1 MYVLSFFALSRS
13 LTAAHNH
20 HGTYSIL
27 RRPHIHCALVCMN
40 LEKTS
45 RKVLALTNKRLFA
58 VCLLSTLLVAGCGG
72 GGSSNSGVVAIPPA
86 SSQLITGQALKGPMS
101 DATVE
106 ILSPDG
112 NVLATGQ
119 ALNGHFELSADIS
132 AHAYI
137 EIRTR
142 GGYFMDEAT
151 GSRIDVL
158 SDEGLH
164 AFVAAA
170 DFESRARQ
178 IVLTPETTIV
188 AGMVRHSMQAGND
201 LQTSMAQAMGVFEQQ
216 FIGDSRPAGTSA
228 DMDVMTHFGMPF
240 TPADMQDSLAW
251 QRARTF
257 SHYAQDMGLSPAS
270 MFQLMDALAED
281 MHDSLLDGHAA
292 GGPISFPHAA
302 GGLFDMTTQDHRLRF
317 AQARAGMMQQDLL
330 TVLNGDASTE
340 FRHHMELMS
349 LDLAP
354 FDLLHQQHR
363 DGISTTA
370 DNLLADN
377 LPEFQHL
384 PVLSDEDGDSQNQQG
399 RYTLRA
405 VPDVDVTIQAPGTSW
420 TTPMY
425 RYNGMQLPPVI
436 RANRG
441 DEMFLTLVNELA
453 DMTTIHWHG
462 FKVPGPEDGGPTE
475 PVSPNATRT
484 YNFTLDQPAASLW
497 FHPHPHGQTAEQVY
511 RGLAG
516 VLLLSDDVDEQL
528 RQDNLVPAM
537 EHDIPILVQD
547 RLFEAEI
554 SGERQLTYSDVHM
567 SGFGMMGGTTL
578 VNGVE
583 LPKLSVETRQYTLRL
598 YNASNSRT
606 YDFALSDGRSF
617 SIVGSDGGWLPQ
629 PVEADHVVLSAGERA
644 AIVVDFAADQT
655 GDRVMLVSR
664 PFMGGTAMGMSQF
677 DSSQQHGGMGGMGGG
692 HHGGMNGSGEPRF
705 PGEGSDIM
713 RFDIAVAAADVVQL
727 YDRLPD
733 NAQIWTRLSEQDA
746 TAERS
751 FVMSWSHTPG
761 RFLINGKEYAEDRV
775 DELVEAGA
783 TEIWEIT
790 NISPVPHPFHAHA
803 IQWQVLD
810 RNSSE
815 PTGAEL
821 GWKDTVLVNPGE
833 TVRIIGRFE
842 PVNFGKYVYH
852 CHILEHE
859 DAGMMGV
866 FEVLP

>member
-1 MYVLSFFALSRS
+1 
-13 LTAAHNH
+13 
-20 HGTYSIL
+20 
-27 RRPHIHCALVCMN
+27 
-40 LEKTS
+40 
-45 RKVLALTNKRLFA
+45 
-58 VCLLSTLLVAGCGG
+58 
-72 GGSSNSGVVAIPPA
+72 
-86 SSQLITGQALKGPMS
+86 
-101 DATVE
+101 
-106 ILSPDG
+106 
-112 NVLATGQ
+112 
-119 ALNGHFELSADIS
+119 
-132 AHAYI
+132 
-137 EIRTR
+137 
-142 GGYFMDEAT
+142 
-151 GSRIDVL
+151 
-158 SDEGLH
+158 
-164 AFVAAA
+164 
-170 DFESRARQ
+170 
-178 IVLTPETTIV
+178 
-188 AGMVRHSMQAGND
+188 MQAGAG
-201 LQTSMAQAMGVFEQQ
+201 LQSSMAQAMETLDQQ
-216 FIGDSRPAGTSA
+216 FIGDSRPAGTIA
-228 DMDVMTHFGMPF
+228 DMDVMTHFGMPL
-240 TPADMQDSLAW
+240 TPADMHDSLAW

-257 SHYAQDMGLSPAS
+257 SHYAQNIGLAPAS

-281 MHDSLLDGHAA
+281 MHDSVLDGHAA
-292 GGPISFPHAA
+292 GDPISFPHGT
-302 GGLFDMTTQDHRLRF
+302 GGLFDMTAQDHMLRF
-317 AQARAGMMQQDLL
+317 AQARAGMMQQDLW
-330 TVLNGDASTE
+330 TVFNGDASTE

-363 DGISTTA
+363 DGISTIA

-399 RYTLRA
+399 HYTLRA

-425 RYNGMQLPPVI
+425 RYNGMQLPPLI
-436 RANRG
+436 RAKRG

-453 DMTTIHWHG
+453 DISTIHWHG

-475 PVSPNATRT
+475 PVSPNSTRT
-484 YNFTLDQPAASLW
+484 YHFTLDQPAASLW

-516 VLLLSDDVDEQL
+516 VLLLSDDVDDQL
-528 RQDNLVPAM
+528 RQDNLVPAL

-547 RLFEAEI
+547 RLFEAEN
-554 SGERQLTYSDVHM
+554 SGERQLTYSDDHM

-583 LPKLSVETRQYTLRL
+583 LPKLNVETRQYTLRL

-606 YDFALSDGRSF
+606 YDFAFSDGRTF
-617 SIVGSDGGWLPQ
+617 SVVGSDGGWLPQ
-629 PVEADHVVLSAGERA
+629 PVQMDHIVLSVGERA
-644 AIVVDFAADQT
+644 AIVVNFAADQT

-664 PFMGGTAMGMSQF
+664 PFMGGPATGMSEF
-677 DSSQQHGGMGGMGGG
+677 DSSQQHGGTGGMGGG
-692 HHGGMNGSGEPRF
+692 HHGGMDGSGEPMF
-705 PGEGSDIM
+705 PGEGTDIM
-713 RFDIAVAAADVVQL
+713 RFDIATAATDVVQL
-727 YDRLPD
+727 YERLPD

-761 RFLINGKEYAEDRV
+761 RFLINGKEYADDRV

-810 RNSSE
+810 RNGNRPS
-815 PTGAEL
+815 GAEL

-866 FEVLP
+866 FEVGL

>member
-1 MYVLSFFALSRS
+1 MNAKKDEGLI
-13 LTAAHNH
+13 
-20 HGTYSIL
+20 SIGVAG
-27 RRPHIHCALVCMN
+27 RLV
-40 LEKTS
+40 
-45 RKVLALTNKRLFA
+45 A
-58 VCLLSTLLVAGCGG
+58 VCLLSAWLVAGCGG
-72 GGSSNSGVVAIPPA
+72 GSGNGTVPVPP
-86 SSQLITGQALKGPMS
+86 SGPQLITGQALMGPMN

-112 NVLATGQ
+112 SALATAQSRNGQ
-119 ALNGHFELSADIS
+119 FELSADIS
-132 AHAYI
+132 AHPYI
-137 EIRTR
+137 EVRSR
-142 GGYFMDEAT
+142 GGFFMDEAT
-151 GSRIDVL
+151 GSRVDVP

-164 AFVAAA
+164 AYIAAP
-170 DFESRARQ
+170 DFGAHVRQ

-188 AGMVRHSMQAGND
+188 AGMVRRSMQAGNS
-201 LQTSMAQAMGVFEQQ
+201 LQASMAQATEIMQQQ
-216 FIGDSRPAGTSA
+216 FIADSWPAGTTEA
-228 DMDVMTHFGMPF
+228 MDVMTQFGMPL
-240 TPADMQDSLAW
+240 TPASMQDSLTW

-257 SHYAQDMGLSPAS
+257 SLYTQAIGLGPAS
-270 MFQLMDALAED
+270 MFQLMDALALD
-281 MHDSLLDGHAA
+281 MHDGVLDGHAA
-292 GGPISFPHAA
+292 ADPIEFPKASGGVFYMATANHA
-302 GGLFDMTTQDHRLRF
+302 LRF
-317 AQARAGMMQQDLL
+317 AQARAGMMQDDLGN
-330 TVLNGDASTE
+330 VFNGDASVDL
-340 FRHHMELMS
+340 RHHLELMS

-370 DNLLADN
+370 ENLAANN
-377 LPEFQHL
+377 LPAFQHL
-384 PVLSDEDGDSQNQQG
+384 PVLSDEDGDSQDQQG
-399 RYTLRA
+399 HYTLRA
-405 VPDVDVTIQAPGTSW
+405 LPDVDVTIQAPGASW

-425 RYNGMQLPPVI
+425 RYNGMQLPPLI
-436 RANRG
+436 RAKRG

-484 YNFTLDQPAASLW
+484 YHFTLDQPAASLW

-516 VLLLSDDVDEQL
+516 VLILTDDIEEQL
-528 RQDNLVPAM
+528 RQSNRVPAV

-547 RLFEAEI
+547 RLFDAEI
-554 SGERQLTYSDVHM
+554 SGERLLTYSDDHM

-578 VNGVE
+578 VNGVV
-583 LPKLSVETRQYTLRL
+583 LPRLGVETRQYTLRL

-606 YDFALSDGRSF
+606 YDFALSDGRAF
-617 SIVGSDGGWLPQ
+617 FIVGSDGGWLPQ
-629 PVEADHVVLSAGERA
+629 PVQADHVVLGAGERA
-644 AIVVDFAADQT
+644 AIVVDFAADQP

-664 PFMGGTAMGMSQF
+664 PFMAGPAMGMSQF
-677 DSSQQHGGMGGMGGG
+677 NSLEQQAGMGGMGGMGDG
-692 HHGGMNGSGEPRF
+692 HHAGAGAGEPGF
-705 PGEGSDIM
+705 PGEGTDIM
-713 RFDIAVAAADVVQL
+713 RFDIDVAATDVVQL

-733 NAQIWTRLSEQDA
+733 NAQILTRLSEQDA
-746 TAERS
+746 TAMRS
-751 FVMSWSHTPG
+751 FVMTWSHTPG
-761 RFLINGKEYAEDRV
+761 RFLINGKQYAENRV

-790 NISPVPHPFHAHA
+790 NISPLPHPFHAHA

-810 RNSSE
+810 RNNSQ

-842 PVNFGKYVYH
+842 PVNVGRYVYH

-866 FEVLP
+866 FEVSP

>member
-1 MYVLSFFALSRS
+1 M
-13 LTAAHNH
+13 
-20 HGTYSIL
+20 
-27 RRPHIHCALVCMN
+27 
-40 LEKTS
+40 TS
-45 RKVLALTNKRLFA
+45 
-58 VCLLSTLLVAGCGG
+58 CGG
-72 GGSSNSGVVAIPPA
+72 GGATDNSIVPIPPTG
-86 SSQLITGQALKGPMS
+86 SQIFTGQALKGPMN

-106 ILSPDG
+106 ILSPNG
-112 NVLATGQ
+112 NILATGQ
-119 ALNGHFELSADIS
+119 VQNGYFELSADVS
-132 AHAYI
+132 PQAYI
-137 EIRTR
+137 EFRTR
-142 GGYFMDEAT
+142 GGYFLDEAT
-151 GSRIDVL
+151 GSRVDVP

-164 AFVAAA
+164 SFVSAA
-170 DFESRARQ
+170 DYGARARQ
-178 IVLTPETTIV
+178 VVLTPETTIV
-188 AGMVRHSMQAGND
+188 AGMVRRSMQAGND
-201 LQTSMAQAMGVFEQQ
+201 LQTSIAQAIGVMEQQ
-216 FIGDSRPAGTSA
+216 FIGESRPPGTTQG
-228 DMDVMTHFGMPF
+228 MDIVTRFG
-240 TPADMQDSLAW
+240 TPLTPSDMQDSLAW

-257 SHYAQDMGLSPAS
+257 SQYAYEMDLAPAS

-281 MHDSLLDGHAA
+281 MHDALLDGYATDDPIA
-292 GGPISFPHAA
+292 FPLANGGV
-302 GGLFDMTTQDHRLRF
+302 FDMTAHDHLLRF
-317 AQARAGMMQQDLL
+317 SQARAGMIQHDLL
-330 TVLNGDASTE
+330 TVFDGNASNE

-354 FDLLHQQHR
+354 FDWLHQQHR
-363 DGISTTA
+363 DGIATTA
-370 DNLLADN
+370 ENLVADN
-377 LPEFQHL
+377 LPDFQHL
-384 PVLSDEDGDSQNQQG
+384 PVLADEDGDAQNQLG
-399 RYTLRA
+399 HYTLRA
-405 VPDVDVTIQAPGTSW
+405 VADVDVTIQAPGTSW
-420 TTPMY
+420 TTPMF

-436 RANRG
+436 RAKRG
-441 DEMFLTLVNELA
+441 DEMFLTLVNELE

-475 PVSPNATRT
+475 PVSPNASRT
-484 YNFTLDQPAASLW
+484 YHFTLDQPAASLW
-497 FHPHPHGQTAEQVY
+497 FHPHPHGRTAEQVY

-516 VLLLSDDVDEQL
+516 VFLLNDDIDEQL
-528 RQDNLVPAM
+528 HQNDSVPAI

-547 RLFEAEI
+547 RLFDAEV
-554 SGERQLTYSDVHM
+554 SGERLLSYDDDHM

-606 YDFALSDGRSF
+606 YDFALSDGQTF
-617 SIVGSDGGWLPQ
+617 SIAGSDGGWLPQ
-629 PVEADHVVLSAGERA
+629 PVQADHVVLGAGERA
-644 AIVVDFAADQT
+644 AIVVDFAAYQT

-664 PFMGGTAMGMSQF
+664 PFMGGPATGMSQF
-677 DSSQQHGGMGGMGGG
+677 DSSQQHNGMGGG

-713 RFDIAVAAADVVQL
+713 RFDIDTAAADVVQL

-733 NAQIWTRLSEQDA
+733 NAQILARLSDQDA
-746 TAERS
+746 TATRS
-751 FVMSWSHTPG
+751 FVMSWGHAPG
-761 RFLINGKEYAEDRV
+761 VFLINGNQYAQDRV
-775 DELVEAGA
+775 DESVEADA

-810 RNSSE
+810 RNSSQ
-815 PTGAEL
+815 PTGTEL

-833 TVRIIGRFE
+833 SVRIIGRFE

>member
-1 MYVLSFFALSRS
+1 MRMNALSIHGGRVNLI
-13 LTAAHNH
+13 LT
-20 HGTYSIL
+20 TCLIS
-27 RRPHIHCALVCMN
+27 AL
-40 LEKTS
+40 
-45 RKVLALTNKRLFA
+45 F
-58 VCLLSTLLVAGCGG
+58 VAGCGG
-72 GGSSNSGVVAIPPA
+72 SGGPADGSTVAIPNAPI
-86 SSQLITGQALKGPMS
+86 SSRLISGQALKGPMN

-106 ILSPDG
+106 VLRPDG
-112 NVLATGQ
+112 SVIATGQ
-119 ALNGHFELSADIS
+119 VQSGHFELSAEVS

-151 GSRIDVL
+151 GVRVDVS

-164 AFVAAA
+164 AMIAAA
-170 DFESRARQ
+170 DFATRARQ
-178 IVLTPETTIV
+178 VVLTPETTIV
-188 AGMVRHSMQAGND
+188 THMIRQSMQSGSS
-201 LQTSMAQAMGVFEQQ
+201 LQDSRTQAMQTYQQQ
-216 FIGDSRPAGTSA
+216 FIGDSRPPGTLV
-228 DMDVMTHFGMPF
+228 DMDAMMHFGAPLV
-240 TPADMQDSLAW
+240 PEDMQDALSW

-257 SHYAQDMGLSPAS
+257 SHYAQQIGLAPGS
-270 MFQLMDALAED
+270 MFQLMEALALD
-281 MHDSLLDGHAA
+281 MHDSLLDGLEI
-292 GGPISFPHAA
+292 GDPISFPHAT
-302 GGLFDMTTQDHRLRF
+302 GEFFDMTEHEHMFRYS
-317 AQARAGMMQQDLL
+317 QARAGMMQSDLQ
-330 TVLNGDASTE
+330 TVFNGDASAE
-340 FRHHMELMS
+340 FRHHLELMS
-349 LDLAP
+349 LNLGP
-354 FDLLHQQHR
+354 FDMLHQQHL
-363 DGISTTA
+363 DGISTTT
-370 DNLLADN
+370 DNLAAGN
-377 LPEFQHL
+377 LPAFQHL
-384 PVLSDEDGDSQNQQG
+384 PVLSDEDGDPQNQEG
-399 RYTLRA
+399 HYTLRA
-405 VPDVDVTIQAPGTSW
+405 MPDVDVTIQAPGTSW

-425 RYNGMQLPPVI
+425 RYNGTQLPPVI
-436 RANRG
+436 RAKRG

-453 DMTTIHWHG
+453 DLSTIHWHG

-497 FHPHPHGQTAEQVY
+497 FHPHPHGKTAEQVY

-516 VLLLSDDVDEQL
+516 VFMLTDDIDQQL
-528 RQDNLVPAM
+528 RQDNLVPAN

-547 RLFEAEI
+547 RLFEAEN
-554 SGERQLTYSDVHM
+554 SGERLLTYSDDHM

-583 LPKLSVETRQYTLRL
+583 LPKLNVETRQYTLRL

-617 SIVGSDGGWLPQ
+617 YIVGSDGGWLPQ
-629 PVEADHVVLSAGERA
+629 PAQADHVILSAGERA
-644 AIVVDFAADQT
+644 AIVVNFATDQP
-655 GDRVMLVSR
+655 GDRVMLISR
-664 PFMGGTAMGMSQF
+664 PFMGGPAMGMSQF
-677 DSSQQHGGMGGMGGG
+677 DSSDQHGGMGGMGGMGGG

-705 PGEGSDIM
+705 PGEGADIM
-713 RFDIAVAAADVVQL
+713 RFDIEVAATDDVQL

-733 NAQIWTRLSEQDA
+733 NAEIWARLSEQDA

-761 RFLINGKEYAEDRV
+761 VFLINGKQYAEDRV

-810 RNSSE
+810 RNGNVPE
-815 PTGAEL
+815 GAEL
-821 GWKDTVLVNPGE
+821 GWKDTVLVSPGE

-842 PVNFGKYVYH
+842 PVNYGKYVYH

-859 DAGMMGV
+859 DAGMMGS

>member
-1 MYVLSFFALSRS
+1 MISNHGAKVLIPVCVLSAL
-13 LTAAHNH
+13 
-20 HGTYSIL
+20 IL
-27 RRPHIHCALVCMN
+27 
-40 LEKTS
+40 
-45 RKVLALTNKRLFA
+45 
-58 VCLLSTLLVAGCGG
+58 AGCGG
-72 GGSSNSGVVAIPPA
+72 GGDSVNVAVPTPPS
-86 SSQLITGQALKGPMS
+86 SSQLITGQALKGPMN

-112 NVLATGQ
+112 SVLATGQ
-119 ALNGHFELSADIS
+119 VQNGHFEVSAEIATHS
-132 AHAYI
+132 YI

-142 GGYFMDEAT
+142 GGHFLDEAT
-151 GSRIDVL
+151 DSRVDV
-158 SDEGLH
+158 SSTEGLH
-164 AFVAAA
+164 AMIAAA
-170 DFESRARQ
+170 DYETRARQ
-178 IVLTPETTIV
+178 MVLTPETTIV
-188 AGMVRHSMQAGND
+188 TGMVRRSMQAGSD
-201 LQTSMAQAMGVFEQQ
+201 LQSSMSQAMDIFEQQ
-216 FIGDSRPAGTSA
+216 FIGDSRPAGTAA
-228 DMDVMTHFGMPF
+228 DMDVMTHFGMPL
-240 TPADMQDSLAW
+240 TPANMQDSLAW

-257 SHYAQDMGLSPAS
+257 SHYAQEIGLVPAS

-281 MHDSLLDGHAA
+281 MHDSQLDGHS
-292 GGPISFPHAA
+292 GTDPISFPQIA
-302 GGLFDMTTQDHRLRF
+302 GGQFDMTAHDHMLRF
-317 AQARAGMMQQDLL
+317 AQARAGMMQRDLG
-330 TVLNGDASTE
+330 TVFNGDASTE
-340 FRHHMELMS
+340 FRHHMELML

-354 FDLLHQQHR
+354 FDALHQQHR
-363 DGISTTA
+363 DGIATTTE
-370 DNLLADN
+370 NLAADN
-377 LPEFQHL
+377 LPVFQHL
-384 PVLSDEDGDSQNQQG
+384 PVISDEDGDAQNQEG
-399 RYTLRA
+399 HYTLRA
-405 VPDVDVTIQAPGTSW
+405 IADVDVTVQAPGTSW

-436 RANRG
+436 KARRG

-453 DMTTIHWHG
+453 DMSTIHWHG
-462 FKVPGPEDGGPTE
+462 FKVPGPEDGGPDE

-516 VLLLSDDVDEQL
+516 VFILTDDIDEQL
-528 RQDNLVPAM
+528 RQGNLVPAI

-547 RLFEAEI
+547 RLFEAEV
-554 SGERQLTYSDVHM
+554 SGERLLNYSADHM

-578 VNGVE
+578 VNGAE
-583 LPKLSVETRQYTLRL
+583 LPRLDVETRQYTLRL

-606 YDFALSDGRSF
+606 YDFALSDGRTF
-617 SIVGSDGGWLPQ
+617 SIVGSDGGWLPS
-629 PVEADHVVLSAGERA
+629 PVQADHVVLSAGERA
-644 AIVVDFAADQT
+644 AIVVNFAADQP
-655 GDRVMLVSR
+655 GDRVMLVSQ
-664 PFMGGTAMGMSQF
+664 PFMGGPAMGMSQF
-677 DSSQQHGGMGGMGGG
+677 DSSEQHGGMGGMGGG

-713 RFDIAVAAADVVQL
+713 RFDITAAATDDVQL
-727 YDRLPD
+727 YDQLPD
-733 NAQIWTRLSEQDA
+733 NAQIMARLTEQDA

-761 RFLINGKEYAEDRV
+761 IFLINGKQYADDRV
-775 DELVEAGA
+775 DELVAAGA

-810 RNSSE
+810 RNGGQ
-815 PTGAEL
+815 PTGTEL

-866 FEVLP
+866 FEVSP

>member
-1 MYVLSFFALSRS
+1 MISSHMAMRLIPVFVLSALIVGS
-13 LTAAHNH
+13 
-20 HGTYSIL
+20 
-27 RRPHIHCALVCMN
+27 
-40 LEKTS
+40 
-45 RKVLALTNKRLFA
+45 
-58 VCLLSTLLVAGCGG
+58 CGG
-72 GGSSNSGVVAIPPA
+72 GGSSSSVAVPTPP
-86 SSQLITGQALKGPMS
+86 SSAQLITGQALKGPMN

-112 NVLATGQ
+112 SILAAGQ
-119 ALNGHFELSADIS
+119 VQNGHFEVSAEIATHS
-132 AHAYI
+132 YI

-142 GGYFMDEAT
+142 GGHFLDEAT
-151 GSRIDVL
+151 GSRVDV
-158 SDEGLH
+158 SSTEGLH
-164 AFVAAA
+164 AMIAAA
-170 DFESRARQ
+170 DYETRARQ
-178 IVLTPETTIV
+178 MVLTPETTIV
-188 AGMVRHSMQAGND
+188 TGMVRRSMQAGSD
-201 LQTSMAQAMGVFEQQ
+201 FQTSMSHAMDVFEPQ
-216 FIGDSRPAGTSA
+216 FIGDSRPAGTAA
-228 DMDVMTHFGMPF
+228 DMDVMTHFGMPL
-240 TPADMQDSLAW
+240 TPANMQDSLAW

-257 SHYAQDMGLSPAS
+257 SHYAQEIGLAPAS

-281 MHDSLLDGHAA
+281 MHDSQLDGHSGAD
-292 GGPISFPHAA
+292 PISFPHAA
-302 GGLFDMTTQDHRLRF
+302 GGQFDMTAHDHMLRF
-317 AQARAGMMQQDLL
+317 AQARAGMMQRDLE
-330 TVLNGDASTE
+330 TVFNGDASTE
-340 FRHHMELMS
+340 FRHHMELML

-354 FDLLHQQHR
+354 FDALHQQHR
-363 DGISTTA
+363 DGIATTA
-370 DNLLADN
+370 ENLAADN
-377 LPEFQHL
+377 LPVFQYL
-384 PVLSDEDGDSQNQQG
+384 PVISDEDGDAQNQEG
-399 RYTLRA
+399 HYTLRA
-405 VPDVDVTIQAPGTSW
+405 VADVDVTIQAPGTSW

-436 RANRG
+436 KAKRG
-441 DEMFLTLVNELA
+441 DEMFLTLINELA
-453 DMTTIHWHG
+453 DMSTIHWHG
-462 FKVPGPEDGGPTE
+462 FKVPGPEDGGPDQ
-475 PVSPNATRT
+475 PVSANATRM

-516 VLLLSDDVDEQL
+516 VFMLTDDIDEQL
-528 RQDNLVPAM
+528 RQGNLVPAI

-547 RLFEAEI
+547 RLFEAEV
-554 SGERQLTYSDVHM
+554 SGERLLTYSADHM

-578 VNGVE
+578 VNGAE
-583 LPKLSVETRQYTLRL
+583 LPRLDVETRQYTLRL

-606 YDFALSDGRSF
+606 YDFALSDGRTF
-617 SIVGSDGGWLPQ
+617 SIVGSDGGWLPS
-629 PVEADHVVLSAGERA
+629 PVQADHVVLSAGERA
-644 AIVVDFAADQT
+644 AIVVNFAADQP
-655 GDRVMLVSR
+655 GDRVMLVSQ
-664 PFMGGTAMGMSQF
+664 PFMGGPAMGMSQF
-677 DSSQQHGGMGGMGGG
+677 DSSDQHGGTGGMGGMGGG

-713 RFDIAVAAADVVQL
+713 RFDITAAATDDVQL

-733 NAQIWTRLSEQDA
+733 NAQILARLTEQDA

-761 RFLINGKEYAEDRV
+761 VFLINGEQYSEDRV

-810 RNSSE
+810 RNGGP

-842 PVNFGKYVYH
+842 PVNYGRYVYH

-859 DAGMMGV
+859 DAGMMGT
-866 FEVLP
+866 FEVSP

>member
-1 MYVLSFFALSRS
+1 MA
-13 LTAAHNH
+13 T
-20 HGTYSIL
+20 
-27 RRPHIHCALVCMN
+27 
-40 LEKTS
+40 
-45 RKVLALTNKRLFA
+45 RLIPIF
-58 VCLLSTLLVAGCGG
+58 LLSALLVTGCGG
-72 GGSSNSGVVAIPPA
+72 GGASDNGIVPNPPT
-86 SSQLITGQALKGPMS
+86 SSQLFTGQALKGPMN

-106 ILSPDG
+106 ILNPDG
-112 NVLATGQ
+112 NVLASGLVQ
-119 ALNGHFELSADIS
+119 NGHFELAADVS
-132 AHAYI
+132 PHAHI

-151 GSRIDVL
+151 GSRVDVP
-158 SDEGLH
+158 SDQGLH
-164 AFVAAA
+164 TFVAAA
-170 DFESRARQ
+170 DYGARARQ
-178 IVLTPETTIV
+178 IVLTPETTII
-188 AGMVRHSMQAGND
+188 AGMVRRSMQVGDD
-201 LQTSMAQAMGVFEQQ
+201 LQTSMTQAMGVMEQQ
-216 FIGDSRPAGTSA
+216 FIGNSRPAGTA
-228 DMDVMTHFGMPF
+228 QDMDVMTHFGMPL
-240 TPADMQDSLAW
+240 TPSNIQDSLAW
-251 QRARTF
+251 QRARAF
-257 SHYAQDMGLSPAS
+257 SHYAQEMGLAPAS

-292 GGPISFPHAA
+292 GDPIAFPHAT
-302 GGLFDMTTQDHRLRF
+302 GGVFDMTTDDHALRF
-317 AQARAGMMQQDLL
+317 AQARAGMMQRDLS
-330 TVLNGDASTE
+330 TVFNGGASTE

-349 LDLAP
+349 IDLAP
-354 FDLLHQQHR
+354 FDLLHQQHL
-363 DGISTTA
+363 DGIATTTE
-370 DNLLADN
+370 NLAADN

-384 PVLSDEDGDSQNQQG
+384 PVLSDEDGDPQNQQG
-399 RYTLRA
+399 HYTLRA
-405 VPDVDVTIQAPGTSW
+405 IADVDVTIQAPGTSW

-425 RYNGMQLPPVI
+425 RYNGIQLPPVI
-436 RANRG
+436 RAKRG

-475 PVSPNATRT
+475 PVNPNATRT
-484 YNFTLDQPAASLW
+484 YHFTLDQPAAPLW

-516 VLLLSDDVDEQL
+516 VFLLSDDIDEQL
-528 RQDNLVPAM
+528 RQNNLVPAM

-547 RLFEAEI
+547 RLFETEV
-554 SGERQLTYSDVHM
+554 SGERLLTYSDDHM

-606 YDFALSDGRSF
+606 YDFALSDGQTF
-617 SIVGSDGGWLPQ
+617 SVAGSDGGWLPQ
-629 PVEADHVVLSAGERA
+629 PVQADHVVLSAGERA
-644 AIVVDFAADQT
+644 TIVVDFAAYQT

-664 PFMGGTAMGMSQF
+664 PFMGGPATGMSQF

-713 RFDIAVAAADVVQL
+713 RFDIDTAAADVVQL

-733 NAQIWTRLSEQDA
+733 NAQILARLSEQDA

-751 FVMSWSHTPG
+751 FVMSWAHTPG
-761 RFLINGKEYAEDRV
+761 VFLINGKQYAEDRV

-810 RNSSE
+810 RNNSQ

-833 TVRIIGRFE
+833 SVRIIGRFE

-866 FEVLP
+866 FEVSP